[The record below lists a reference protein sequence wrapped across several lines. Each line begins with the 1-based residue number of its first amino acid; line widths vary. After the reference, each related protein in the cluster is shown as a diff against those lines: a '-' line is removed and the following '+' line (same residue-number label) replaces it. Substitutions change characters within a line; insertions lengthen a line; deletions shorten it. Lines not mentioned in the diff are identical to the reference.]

1 MNNIAKHIFIFICIF
16 SLFSMTM
23 QATVMNTLKD
33 NKVFKTQG
41 QQNPVTEEEEE
52 THDKDESAEK
62 EVLYLAAHTCS
73 VLSQNLL
80 PLTWATLEVNYPL
93 LAKTI
98 LIPPPK
104 Y

>member
-1 MNNIAKHIFIFICIF
+1 MSNTAKHIFIFICIF

-23 QATVMNTLKD
+23 QAAVMNVLKD

-52 THDKDESAEK
+52 THDKDESPDK
-62 EVLYLAAHTCS
+62 EVLYLGHHTCS
-73 VLSQNLL
+73 AITQNLM
-80 PLTWATLEVNYPL
+80 PLTWASLEVNYPL

-104 Y
+104 H